1 AKKDL
6 DPVIKKQKTEWSAAL
21 RKLPGEVLEYLS
33 NFVEGP
39 DGAELPHPCQMVVD
53 VFQDESTASL
63 TLDKLY
69 TFLEESNKAQGKRF
83 AASPNPDLSTLTP
96 GQYLTCSVHIKDIKI
111 CLPPDGLPCVNDWI
125 TTVLSFLFS
134 GSRLRRE
141 PIDLYVLKPEAADG
155 QPRLGIKK
163 GFTRL
168 SSALFLAQVV
178 SDLDPVAAKIF
189 GIPSSISSFQD
200 AETISFDAMQ
210 LSTQG
215 AERQRKGVM
224 KMAMRFEALLHEKK
238 AAGGMSDKSDRDIIQ
253 EVIGRY
259 NDHRA
264 NVEPAMISKMR
275 NAFMNGLS
283 VPQVDEVS
291 NWALR
296 TLQLN
301 PDCSM
306 VLIICPMLAGEG
318 VLNGLRG
325 AFRRIEDK
333 LDSLN
338 LEMKQV
344 SVLFDVS
351 STHGNRNFG
360 KISRLKNF
368 DNVFAPVT
376 NGEAGA
382 PAPMVTSK
390 TSADLDNQIP
400 LVSETFCE
408 PPPSLTSEEFQSK
421 RPTLVATVTL
431 SMGINVTC
439 SVADDKVYITSASKA
454 KDFLTKDGNEN
465 KAIEFRLDS
474 QDDIALCQN

>member
-1 AKKDL
+1 
-6 DPVIKKQKTEWSAAL
+6 
-21 RKLPGEVLEYLS
+21 
-33 NFVEGP
+33 
-39 DGAELPHPCQMVVD
+39 
-53 VFQDESTASL
+53 
-63 TLDKLY
+63 
-69 TFLEESNKAQGKRF
+69 
-83 AASPNPDLSTLTP
+83 
-96 GQYLTCSVHIKDIKI
+96 
-111 CLPPDGLPCVNDWI
+111 
-125 TTVLSFLFS
+125 
-134 GSRLRRE
+134 
-141 PIDLYVLKPEAADG
+141 
-155 QPRLGIKK
+155 
-163 GFTRL
+163 
-168 SSALFLAQVV
+168 
-178 SDLDPVAAKIF
+178 
-189 GIPSSISSFQD
+189 
-200 AETISFDAMQ
+200 
-210 LSTQG
+210 
-215 AERQRKGVM
+215 
-224 KMAMRFEALLHEKK
+224 
-238 AAGGMSDKSDRDIIQ
+238 
-253 EVIGRY
+253 
-259 NDHRA
+259 
-264 NVEPAMISKMR
+264 
-275 NAFMNGLS
+275 
-283 VPQVDEVS
+283 
-291 NWALR
+291 
-296 TLQLN
+296 
-301 PDCSM
+301 M

-344 SVLFDVS
+344 SVLFDDSTLGSKLALYKAPRNSERPTQDSNVFARNDFWSVHACKPSPPLPDKEETAQWVANPSTIRAILEGCLSRVS
-351 STHGNRNFG
+351 TMKGQVCCLRHFSPYDGVFQRVALGLMSELQQDVYLGLFSETTSPTLCSYVVGQMKDKLLEEWKAGQGLLGQSSQKFQASPDLSTQTKPREPVLKLCTMTDGHLTMPKDVREKWLSCPVRNPDWRQ
-360 KISRLKNF
+360 RLKNF